1 MKTCPVCKKLNPGD
15 EDHRKCILQ
24 LFKEKKIQSVADWE
38 RMCKPVQRFARRTIL
53 ISEYEAT
60 RTLE

>member
-1 MKTCPVCKKLNPGD
+1 
-15 EDHRKCILQ
+15 
-24 LFKEKKIQSVADWE
+24 VADWE